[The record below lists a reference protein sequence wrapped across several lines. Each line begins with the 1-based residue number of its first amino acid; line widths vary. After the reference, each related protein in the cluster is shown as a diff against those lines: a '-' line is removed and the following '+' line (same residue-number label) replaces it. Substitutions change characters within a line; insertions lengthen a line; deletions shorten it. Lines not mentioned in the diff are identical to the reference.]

1 MTNDIIGFHLVTDPH
16 ASFSNWDFSPFTY
29 AGYYYTCVE
38 QYMMAQ
44 KVFAGHRFD
53 LFEKILRTAD
63 PAEMKRL
70 AGKDSFQEYAQIC
83 SFWEKNRKHIVK
95 RGVRAK
101 FQQNAEMRE
110 ELLSTGTALLC
121 ECAGQDRVWG
131 VGITYSDPSW
141 QDVSNWNGDNL
152 LGVILMEVREELRI
166 SHIPYI
172 GFQDAPS
179 IPEWQLTAKHLKRI
193 PQFYD
198 AIHAYADQLPAGSLR
213 NGFYSVS
220 LEDVEFSMRT
230 NMGGGLPVA
239 GFYEMKQEVYEVARK
254 LEPNPKRY
262 LSELFAEKPKHFGL
276 RGDQF
281 FWADLESMF
290 AFVEAGTLS
299 EEEFIDS
306 IYRLHRKVTGKELLA
321 DQDVKVDKYA
331 HGGMSSGKV
340 SGAWWIKEG
349 IPTLVERF
357 VECQNK

>member
-101 FQQNAEMRE
+101 FQQNAEIRE

-131 VGITYSDPSW
+131 VGISYSDPSW

-152 LGVILMEVREELRI
+152 LGVILMGVREELRF
-166 SHIPYI
+166 SHI
-172 GFQDAPS
+172 Q
-179 IPEWQLTAKHLKRI
+179 K
-193 PQFYD
+193 
-198 AIHAYADQLPAGSLR
+198 AGDR
-213 NGFYSVS
+213 RR
-220 LEDVEFSMRT
+220 DV
-230 NMGGGLPVA
+230 
-239 GFYEMKQEVYEVARK
+239 
-254 LEPNPKRY
+254 
-262 LSELFAEKPKHFGL
+262 
-276 RGDQF
+276 
-281 FWADLESMF
+281 
-290 AFVEAGTLS
+290 
-299 EEEFIDS
+299 
-306 IYRLHRKVTGKELLA
+306 
-321 DQDVKVDKYA
+321 
-331 HGGMSSGKV
+331 
-340 SGAWWIKEG
+340 
-349 IPTLVERF
+349 
-357 VECQNK
+357 